1 MAHTR
6 RMSVKHGVLT
16 LTLIC
21 SGLSTCVVNAQDGDG
36 DTATADSMPIIVDMA
51 TPPQPESDSV
61 RADAPAIVIDMA
73 TPLESQTES
82 AFVEEP
88 STLGV
93 YRGYIESIETSAGAF
108 APGLTEQ
115 LLGLGLNLQ
124 SLGRHV
130 EAAEVLKRG
139 VHISRIQSGLYGA
152 DQIPLLRAEIRSLAA
167 LGFYDDVNER
177 QAYLARVESEAL
189 AGTPASIA
197 ALLDQAAWAEQAWA
211 LGLGEAET
219 HPEHLARSW
228 EYYRLAYNQSSQL
241 YGDRSQA
248 LLAPL
253 EGMLRIHYRFALLQ
267 KARGS
272 NDAFRV
278 DSFRQSSAL
287 GGIYRR
293 GEAVLSAIYGLNSL
307 HGADAGE
314 QATDLTRLGDW
325 AWWMGRRADATSY
338 YDRAWRRVT
347 PPPAESADPALA
359 SAAGDIAA
367 SDGLTG
373 QGAASE
379 PPAADDAAQPVSA
392 RDLAVAEA
400 SVSNETAAP
409 SASAEVMTPAPAPA
423 TTAMAVALDDAPV
436 ETPFLETA
444 ATETAPTEPSTP
456 LDRRAEAQ
464 SESETGGEQ
473 SLALAAEPTP
483 DSEEATT
490 PAPPEAPLSEDNPL
504 ARAAL
509 FQTVTPLPDIELLRR
524 LPPFTRDDSGPVVV
538 QLQINE
544 MGKITLLEQVIASE
558 VVTEETAA
566 DEPDDTPTEVDTAA
580 EVVAVPDM
588 MSDNVPEVHNKAG
601 VDRLLR
607 TIRRT
612 RFRPRYEAGVP
623 VETDILVWSFDLNAT
638 NRDAIGLQPQ

>member
-1 MAHTR
+1 
-6 RMSVKHGVLT
+6 
-16 LTLIC
+16 
-21 SGLSTCVVNAQDGDG
+21 
-36 DTATADSMPIIVDMA
+36 MPIVVDVA
-51 TPPQPESDSV
+51 PRAQPESESV
-61 RADAPAIVIDMA
+61 GADAPAIAIDMT
-73 TPLESQTES
+73 TPLEPQPEP
-82 AFVEEP
+82 AIVEEP
-88 STLGV
+88 SALGV
-93 YRGYIESIETSAGAF
+93 YRGYIESMETSAGAF

-124 SLGRHV
+124 SLDRHV
-130 EAAEVLKRG
+130 EAAKVLKRG
-139 VHISRIQSGLYGA
+139 VHISRVQSGLYAA

-197 ALLDQAAWAEQAWA
+197 ALLDQAAWAEQAWE

-228 EYYRLAYNQSSQL
+228 EYYRVAYNQSSQL
-241 YGDRSQA
+241 YGDRAQA

-272 NDAFRV
+272 TDAFRV

-314 QATDLTRLGDW
+314 QASDLARLGDW

-338 YDRAWRRVT
+338 YDRAWRRIT
-347 PPPAESADPALA
+347 PPPVGSADPALA
-359 SAAGDIAA
+359 NAPDDDAA
-367 SDGLTG
+367 SNDPTG
-373 QGAASE
+373 QGADSA
-379 PPAADDAAQPVSA
+379 PAAKDGAAQPVNIDDSE
-392 RDLAVAEA
+392 VAETT
-400 SVSNETAAP
+400 VSDETAVP
-409 SASAEVMTPAPAPA
+409 SDVTEVMGTAPTPATPSMA
-423 TTAMAVALDDAPV
+423 TALDG
-436 ETPFLETA
+436 A
-444 ATETAPTEPSTP
+444 ASETAPTEPSAP
-456 LDRRAEAQ
+456 SDPQ
-464 SESETGGEQ
+464 SESEAEGEQ
-473 SLALAAEPTP
+473 SLALVAQPTP

-490 PAPPEAPLSEDNPL
+490 PSPPEAPLSEDNPL
-504 ARAAL
+504 VRAAL
-509 FQTVTPLPDIELLRR
+509 FQTVTPLPDIEQLRR
-524 LPPFTRDDSGPVVV
+524 LPPFRQDDSGPVVV
-538 QLQINE
+538 QAKINE
-544 MGKITLLEQVIASE
+544 MGKITLLEQVIVGD
-558 VVTEETAA
+558 VVTEETAT
-566 DEPDDTPTEVDTAA
+566 DEGDDTTTEVDAA
-580 EVVAVPDM
+580 AQINAVPDTA
-588 MSDNVPEVHNKAG
+588 SDSPPEVQNKAE

-623 VETDILVWSFDLNAT
+623 VETDILIWSFDLNAT